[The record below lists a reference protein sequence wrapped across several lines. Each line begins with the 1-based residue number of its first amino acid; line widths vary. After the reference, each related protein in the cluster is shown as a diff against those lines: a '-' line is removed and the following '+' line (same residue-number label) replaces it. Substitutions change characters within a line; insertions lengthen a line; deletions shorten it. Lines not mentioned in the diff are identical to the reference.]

1 MPALLLILIDSEVDD
16 YGYGASFYLY
26 IAAWIFTGVTTMLGA
41 VAIMTASPTPSAKG
55 HAMAMTDTF
64 RAFEAPAS
72 VGGGGWQL
80 GDRVVIEKKGP
91 GTVAFVGDHHIEGTP
106 RLVTVLR

>member
-16 YGYGASFYLY
+16 YGYGASFFLY
-26 IAAWIFTGVTTMLGA
+26 ITAWIFTGMTTMLGA
-41 VAIMTASPTPSAKG
+41 VAIMTASPTPSANG
-55 HAMAMTDTF
+55 GAMAMTDTF
-64 RAFEAPAS
+64 GAFEAPAS